1 MALPNDKRSLQDRL
15 SRVATRMAQKFG
27 NGVFTGVTVGAGA
40 SAGIPVSVLVNRIA
54 GKKVSLDSLG
64 RENASAL
71 SFTVLDTANG
81 ATATQEQLIASTYI
95 PTGMPTGFYGSAVP
109 LVMLAKLKAGLDSV
123 DIHVLG
129 DSNTAHNSTTPNP
142 NPDVFTV
149 NGWAGGLAKGL
160 IRGACAGMYATPI
173 TPTLAHPSAFDGGNG
188 NSYSNTLSNSSFCF
202 ANGSPFNGIT
212 SEIWSNGAT
221 LQSGTYYAPS
231 DVKQYFDTKTSA
243 VTKMLGA
250 YAADFAWMATKGV
263 SFTRSSE
270 NFTAN
275 YISAYYPGRE
285 NNAFDT
291 RGALTYR
298 VVHSVLPNP
307 GSFPMHIY
315 AVTAAAGSSWADCQV
330 GVGLNGRTYGL
341 GANVYSWA
349 PVSGQSTTNY
359 SNGGFKRISV
369 AGATGITA
377 SSHTWAADSTRVGVT
392 IGWNWYG
399 HGSNLSGNT
408 WAEGPIAVYLDSLHG
423 NTKGW
428 AITNLN
434 YASGATTGY
443 VSLSLSQIS
452 NTQGSTAEC
461 ALKTILKETRERQIQ
476 AGGSGNV
483 VVFVMTGINDANNGF
498 DATTSYLPSIRNII
512 SSYKNTWESLSYPEN
527 DLGFIVAVTHPTT
540 STDSNL
546 SDYRTAGKTI
556 YTDGSLS
563 YTNVT
568 FVDITQLGPSGI
580 TFGGLTTGN
589 SFSNPTTF
597 TTFYTSTTD
606 PVHLKSGLSGGYAY
620 LAELLVTRAL
630 RYSTNY

>member
-1 MALPNDKRSLQDRL
+1 MPSHNRDRNRGMQDRL
-15 SRVATRMAQKFG
+15 NRVAKRLGMKFG
-27 NGVFTGVTVGAGA
+27 TGLYTEGSINGGV
-40 SAGIPVSVLVNRIA
+40 PVDMLVKRVAN
-54 GKKVSLDSLG
+54 KKIVLDSVGSENPSGIRFTTINNALG
-64 RENASAL
+64 NTYPTE
-71 SFTVLDTANG
+71 
-81 ATATQEQLIASTYI
+81 EQVIASQYLSANL
-95 PTGMPTGFYGSAVP
+95 PSGFYGSVTP
-109 LVMLAKLKAGLDSV
+109 LVMLARLKAGLDSI

-129 DSNTAHNSTTPNP
+129 DSNTGHNSTTPNP
-142 NPDVFTV
+142 NPDVFVV

-173 TPTLAHPSAFDGGNG
+173 SPTLVHPSAFDGGNG
-188 NSYSNTLSNSSFCF
+188 NSYSSALYNSFFCF
-202 ANGSPFNGIT
+202 SNASPFNGIT

-243 VTKMLGA
+243 VMKMLGS

-263 SFTRSSE
+263 SFTRSLE
-270 NFTAN
+270 NNTAN

-298 VVHSVLPNP
+298 VVHSVLPNS

-330 GVGLNGRTYGL
+330 GVGLNGKTYGL

-359 SNGGFKRISV
+359 ANGGFKRISV

-399 HGSNLSGNT
+399 HGSALSGNT

-434 YASGATTGY
+434 YASGGTTGY
-443 VSLSLSQIS
+443 VSLSLGQVS
-452 NTQGSTAEC
+452 TPQGSSSPS
-461 ALKTILKETRERQIQ
+461 ALRTILNETRERQIQ

-483 VVFVMTGINDANNGF
+483 LVFIQTGVNDATSGL
-498 DATTSYLPSIRNII
+498 DADYLPSIRSII
-512 SSYKNTWESLSYPEN
+512 ANYKNTWESLSYPEN
-527 DLGFIVAVTHPTT
+527 DLAFIIAVTHPTT
-540 STDSNL
+540 ATDSNL
-546 SDYRTAGKTI
+546 SAYRAAGKTI
-556 YTDGSLS
+556 YRDGDPLS
-563 YTNVT
+563 SNVT
-568 FVDITQLGPSGI
+568 FVDVTQLGANGI

-589 SFSNPTTF
+589 AFSNSTS
-597 TTFYTSTTD
+597 FYTSTSD
-606 PVHLKSGLSGGYAY
+606 SVHLKSGLSGGYAY
-620 LAELLVTRAL
+620 LGELLVTRAL